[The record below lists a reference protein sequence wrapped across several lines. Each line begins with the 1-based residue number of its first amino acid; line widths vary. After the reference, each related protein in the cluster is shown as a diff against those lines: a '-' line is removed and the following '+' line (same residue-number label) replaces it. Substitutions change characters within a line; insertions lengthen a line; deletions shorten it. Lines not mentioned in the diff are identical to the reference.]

1 MADGQTSPGNAHPPS
16 RLCLPYIH
24 GKTPGKYWTLKI
36 IAFSSSLHASYGSC
50 PSGQRFAFAFLQI
63 PPRDGHPWRS
73 ATGSPYRA
81 QTGLGNVLPHPL
93 VSAPCRAHNKKP
105 PLSRRLWGEKDL
117 NLRRRKPTDLQ
128 SAPFDHSGI
137 SPMMDKSP
145 SSHLPESNRGPRDYK
160 SRALPTELRWRGQ
173 RSAIYTKAT
182 TFVKAFQCLTS
193 LPECKFGASN
203 TDVPLSAVS
212 CRALG

>member
-1 MADGQTSPGNAHPPS
+1 MESQTNPGCPAQQ
-16 RLCLPYIH
+16 RLHRVHRNCRGLERNSSFITAPAA
-24 GKTPGKYWTLKI
+24 TPET
-36 IAFSSSLHASYGSC
+36 
-50 PSGQRFAFAFLQI
+50 
-63 PPRDGHPWRS
+63 
-73 ATGSPYRA
+73 
-81 QTGLGNVLPHPL
+81 
-93 VSAPCRAHNKKP
+93 KKP
-105 PLSRRLWGEKDL
+105 PHARRLWGEKDL

-137 SPMMDKSP
+137 SPLLDLRP

>member
-93 VSAPCRAHNKKP
+93 VSAPCRAHNEKGGL
-105 PLSRRLWGEKDL
+105 LSKAAHSCTVYADL
-117 NLRRRKPTDLQ
+117 
-128 SAPFDHSGI
+128 
-137 SPMMDKSP
+137 
-145 SSHLPESNRGPRDYK
+145 
-160 SRALPTELRWRGQ
+160 
-173 RSAIYTKAT
+173 
-182 TFVKAFQCLTS
+182 
-193 LPECKFGASN
+193 
-203 TDVPLSAVS
+203 
-212 CRALG
+212 